1 VDFEKVILVDSNDN
15 AIGVMEKME
24 AHKKALLHR
33 AVSVFIFNSKQQM
46 LLQKRAL
53 NKYHSPGLWTN
64 AACTHPYTEES
75 NMDAALRRLKQEMGL
90 ETNLIKIF
98 HFIYKEK
105 LDNGLTELILY
116 GSLKLLKECWP
127 IMIRSNCKH
136 GIIPEKQNCSKRS
149 KKIYNNFLYSR
160 ICGFFDSSFEKH
172 FYTLNTI
179 SFIVMCLFIGRISQ
193 SL

>member
-1 VDFEKVILVDSNDN
+1 
-15 AIGVMEKME
+15 MEKME

-105 LDNGLTELILY
+105 LDNGLTEH
-116 GSLKLLKECWP
+116 E
-127 IMIRSNCKH
+127 
-136 GIIPEKQNCSKRS
+136 
-149 KKIYNNFLYSR
+149 
-160 ICGFFDSSFEKH
+160 FDH
-172 FYTLNTI
+172 
-179 SFIVMCLFIGRISQ
+179 VFIGYSDDLPTPDPGEVCDYKYMDNDLIVYQIKQFPENYTVWFTKIVERVLAYHDSKQ
-193 SL
+193 L